1 VPPVIRTTGRR
12 AAVLAVAAALCLQNV
27 ADGERFLGVEEA
39 LKVCFPKATFREETI
54 RLTPEQVTA
63 IQKRSDVKVR
73 KPPVRMWTAIQG
85 TNVAG
90 VLFFD
95 QVIGKHELIDYV
107 LAVSPEGAVR
117 QVEIVEY
124 REHYGGKVRDAEWRA
139 QFQGK
144 TASDPVKL
152 NGDIYNITGATLSC
166 RHVTE
171 GVRRL
176 LATFDLVVRPRLS
189 SAGLPNKP
197 DATR

>member
-1 VPPVIRTTGRR
+1 
-12 AAVLAVAAALCLQNV
+12 
-27 ADGERFLGVEEA
+27 
-39 LKVCFPKATFREETI
+39 
-54 RLTPEQVTA
+54 VTA

-73 KPPVRMWTAIQG
+73 KPAARMWTAIQG